1 MKKIAYTAKIKR
13 YNPET
18 NESYWESFE
27 VEVEDSLT
35 VLELL
40 MYIKDKID
48 ASLTFRAFCRSAIC
62 GSCAMIINGRAG
74 LACKIQ
80 AKDKIKNGVI
90 KIEPLH
96 HLPIVKDLVVDQ
108 EPAFNKLKKIK
119 PYLVPDPKVV
129 PDNDKSESLVSPQDF
144 AKYDKQTDCILCMA
158 CYGQCNALE
167 GDEKYLG
174 PFQLTKAFRF
184 IMDTRDGIDVE
195 ERIKLAEDHGIWECV
210 QCQMCL
216 AACPKGIAPGDDILE
231 LRRIAKDAAGEDNIA
246 TRRAKFWFQTV
257 FETGQIDK
265 WHLPEVAFSDEK
277 GKAAT
282 KKLEEEFRK
291 RGMSE
296 EEFGPQPFE
305 DIKKFQNFIKKIQK
319 ELS

>member
-1 MKKIAYTAKIKR
+1 MKKIKYTAKIKR
-13 YNPET
+13 YNPDEDK
-18 NESYWESFE
+18 SYWQDFE

-48 ASLTFRAFCRSAIC
+48 PTLTFRAFCRSAIC
-62 GSCAMIINGRAG
+62 GSCAMIINNRAG

-80 AKDKIKNGVI
+80 AKDKIRNGVI
-90 KIEPLH
+90 KIEPLKT
-96 HLPIVKDLVVDQ
+96 LKPVRDLVVDQ
-108 EPAFNKLKKIK
+108 EPAFEKLKKIK
-119 PYLVPDPKVV
+119 PYLEPDPKVV
-129 PDNDKSESLVSPQDF
+129 PDNDKSESLVLPEEF
-144 AKYDKQTDCILCMA
+144 ARYDKQTDCILCMA

-184 IMDTRDGIDVE
+184 IMDTRDGMDVE
-195 ERIKLAEDHGIWECV
+195 ERVKLTEDHGIWECV

-216 AACPKGIAPGDDILE
+216 AACPKGIKPAEDILE
-231 LRRIAKDAAGEDNIA
+231 LRRIAKDTGEENIA
-246 TRRAKFWFQTV
+246 TRRAKFWFKTV

-265 WHLPEVAFSDEK
+265 LHLPEVAFGDEK
-277 GKAAT
+277 GKNIT
-282 KKLEEEFRK
+282 KKLEEEFK
-291 RGMSE
+291 QRGLKE

-305 DIKKFQNFIKKIQK
+305 DIKKFQNFIKKIEK
-319 ELS
+319 EL

>member
-1 MKKIAYTAKIKR
+1 
-13 YNPET
+13 
-18 NESYWESFE
+18 
-27 VEVEDSLT
+27 
-35 VLELL
+35 
-40 MYIKDKID
+40 
-48 ASLTFRAFCRSAIC
+48 
-62 GSCAMIINGRAG
+62 
-74 LACKIQ
+74 
-80 AKDKIKNGVI
+80 
-90 KIEPLH
+90 
-96 HLPIVKDLVVDQ
+96 
-108 EPAFNKLKKIK
+108 
-119 PYLVPDPKVV
+119 
-129 PDNDKSESLVSPQDF
+129 
-144 AKYDKQTDCILCMA
+144 
-158 CYGQCNALE
+158 
-167 GDEKYLG
+167 
-174 PFQLTKAFRF
+174 
-184 IMDTRDGIDVE
+184 
-195 ERIKLAEDHGIWECV
+195 
-210 QCQMCL
+210 MCL

>member
-1 MKKIAYTAKIKR
+1 MEKIKYTAKIKR

-18 NESYWESFE
+18 KESYWQDFE
-27 VEVEDSLT
+27 VEVEESLT

-40 MYIKDKID
+40 MHIKDKID
-48 ASLTFRAFCRSAIC
+48 ATLTFRAFCRSAIC

-74 LACKIQ
+74 LSCKIQ

-90 KIEPLH
+90 KIEPLK
-96 HLPIVKDLVVDQ
+96 HLEPIKDLVVDQ
-108 EPAFNKLKKIK
+108 EPAFDKLKKIK
-119 PYLVPDPKVV
+119 PYLEPDSKVV
-129 PDNDKSESLVSPQDF
+129 PSNNKVESLVLPEEF
-144 AKYDKQTDCILCMA
+144 ARYDKQTDCILCMA

-167 GDEKYLG
+167 GDAKYLG

-184 IMDTRDGIDVE
+184 IMDTRDGLDKQ
-195 ERIKLAEDHGIWECV
+195 ERIKLLEENGIWECV

-231 LRRIAKDAAGEDNIA
+231 LRRIAKDTGEDNIA
-246 TRRAKFWFQTV
+246 TRRAKFWFATV

-265 WHLPEVAFSDEK
+265 WHLPEAAFSDEK
-277 GKAAT
+277 GEEIT
-282 KKLEEEFRK
+282 QKLEEEFK
-291 RGMSE
+291 SRGMKE

-305 DIKKFQNFIKKIQK
+305 GIDKFKNFIKKLEK
-319 ELS
+319 EL

>member
-1 MKKIAYTAKIKR
+1 MKKIKYTARIKR
-13 YNPET
+13 YDPDT
-18 NESYWESFE
+18 NKSYFQDFE

-48 ASLTFRAFCRSAIC
+48 STLTFRAFCRSAIC

-90 KIEPLH
+90 TIEPLN
-96 HLPIVKDLVVDQ
+96 HLPVVRDLVVDQ
-108 EPAFNKLKKIK
+108 EPAFNKLKKVK

-129 PDNDKSESLVSPQDF
+129 PDNTKVESLVLPEEF
-144 AKYDKQTDCILCMA
+144 KRYDKQTDCILCMA

-174 PFQLTKAFRF
+174 PFQLVKAFRF
-184 IMDTRDGIDVE
+184 IMDTRDGVDVE
-195 ERIKLAEDHGIWECV
+195 ERIKLVEDHGIWDCV

-216 AACPKGIAPGDDILE
+216 AACPKGIAPCDDILE
-231 LRRIAKDAAGEDNIA
+231 LRRIAKDTGEENIA
-246 TRRAKFWFQTV
+246 TRRAKFWFATV
-257 FETGQIDK
+257 YETGQIDK
-265 WHLPEVAFSDEK
+265 FHLPEVAFGDER
-277 GKAAT
+277 GKEIT
-282 KKLEEEFRK
+282 KKLEEEFK
-291 RGMSE
+291 SRGMSE
-296 EEFGPQPFE
+296 DEFAPKPFE
-305 DIKKFQNFIKKIQK
+305 GIEKFRNFIKKLEK
-319 ELS
+319 EL

>member
-1 MKKIAYTAKIKR
+1 MKKIKYTAKIKR
-13 YNPET
+13 YNPE
-18 NESYWESFE
+18 EDKSYWQDFE

-48 ASLTFRAFCRSAIC
+48 PTLTFRAFCRSAIC
-62 GSCAMIINGRAG
+62 GSCAMIINNRAG

-80 AKDKIKNGVI
+80 AKDKIRNGVI
-90 KIEPLH
+90 KIEPLKT
-96 HLPIVKDLVVDQ
+96 LKPVRDLVVDQ
-108 EPAFNKLKKIK
+108 EPAFDKLKKIK
-119 PYLVPDPKVV
+119 PYLEPDPKVV
-129 PDNDKSESLVSPQDF
+129 PDNEKSESLVLPEEF
-144 AKYDKQTDCILCMA
+144 ARYDKQTDCILCMA

-184 IMDTRDGIDVE
+184 IMDTRDGMDVE
-195 ERIKLAEDHGIWECV
+195 ERVKITEDHGIWECV

-216 AACPKGIAPGDDILE
+216 AACPKGIKPAEDILE
-231 LRRIAKDAAGEDNIA
+231 LRRIAKDTGEENIA
-246 TRRAKFWFQTV
+246 TRRAKFWFKTV

-265 WHLPEVAFSDEK
+265 WHLPEVAFNDER
-277 GKAAT
+277 GKKAT
-282 KKLEEEFRK
+282 QKLEEEFRS
-291 RGMSE
+291 RGLKE

-305 DIKKFQNFIKKIQK
+305 DIKKFQNFIKKIEK
-319 ELS
+319 EL

>member
-1 MKKIAYTAKIKR
+1 MKKISYSVKIKR
-13 YNPET
+13 FDPEK
-18 NESYWESFE
+18 NESYYQTFD

-40 MYIKDKID
+40 MHIKDKID
-48 ASLTFRAFCRSAIC
+48 SSLTFRSFCRSAIC

-90 KIEPLH
+90 KIEPLK
-96 HLPIVKDLVVDQ
+96 HLPVVKDLVVDQ
-108 EPAFNKLKKIK
+108 EPAFEKLKKIK
-119 PYLVPDPKVV
+119 PYLEPDPKVV
-129 PDNDKSESLVSPQDF
+129 PDNLKSESLVLPEEF
-144 AKYDKQTDCILCMA
+144 ARYDKQTDCILCMA

-184 IMDTRDGIDVE
+184 IMDTRDGMDVE
-195 ERIKLAEDHGIWECV
+195 ERIKLVEENGIYECV

-216 AACPKGIAPGDDILE
+216 AACPKHIAPCEDILE
-231 LRRIAKDAAGEDNIA
+231 LRRIAKDVGEDNIA
-246 TRRAKFWFQTV
+246 TRRAKFWFATV

-277 GKAAT
+277 GKQIT
-282 KKLEEEFRK
+282 KKLEEEFRS
-291 RGMSE
+291 RGLSE
-296 EEFGPQPFE
+296 DEFGPKPF
-305 DIKKFQNFIKKIQK
+305 DGIDKFKNFIKKLEK
-319 ELS
+319 EL